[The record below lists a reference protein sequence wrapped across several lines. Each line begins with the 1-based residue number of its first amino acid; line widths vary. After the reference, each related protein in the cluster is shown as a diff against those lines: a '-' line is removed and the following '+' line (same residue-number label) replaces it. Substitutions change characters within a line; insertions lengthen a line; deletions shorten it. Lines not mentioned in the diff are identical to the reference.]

1 MTRLSEAL
9 QRAHALRE
17 QNRLG
22 LQADAP
28 ACRLEEAP
36 LPPLPPLP
44 PLVDSEIAEME
55 SPPRAS
61 EGMVRVA
68 IFAAAGLILVLIFAW
83 YFVAS
88 RETPPPAKP
97 PSILKLEYELKK

>member
-1 MTRLSEAL
+1 VTRLSEAL

-36 LPPLPPLP
+36 LPPLPPL
-44 PLVDSEIAEME
+44 VDSEIAEME
-55 SPPRAS
+55 SPPRAN

-68 IFAAAGLILVLIFAW
+68 IFAAAGLILVLLFAW

-97 PSILKLEYELKK
+97 PSVLKLEYQLKK

>member
-36 LPPLPPLP
+36 LPPLPPL
-44 PLVDSEIAEME
+44 VDDETPEME
-55 SPPRAS
+55 PRAN

-97 PSILKLEYELKK
+97 PSVLKLEYQLKK

>member
-36 LPPLPPLP
+36 LPPLPPL
-44 PLVDSEIAEME
+44 VDDETPEME
-55 SPPRAS
+55 SPPRAN
-61 EGMVRVA
+61 EGMVRIA

-97 PSILKLEYELKK
+97 PSVLKLEYQLKK